1 MASSNLPQNQQRLTE
16 MKKYLLIGSLLLQ
29 LFCAPA
35 QAKESSLTEL
45 RVQLP
50 WMHQS
55 QFTGLYVAQMRKHF
69 EKEGLQVKLIE
80 GAPEINAAAELRD
93 GRVDI
98 AITGLGG
105 AWKAVR
111 QDSEQITN
119 VAQIINGSAYV
130 VVCRISSGV
139 YGPKDIPGKK
149 IGLWSFDEKPF
160 LEEMLRKLLISPDSV
175 EFVIQ
180 KHDGSSLVDSSVA
193 CATSMI
199 FDEYLNV
206 IQRGV
211 PYSDLIVIDPMTLG
225 MPALLDG
232 VYVDAKRLEDKNF
245 RKILVGFVRALREGW
260 RETRIAPTLSLEA
273 VRSVSKT
280 FDKEHQLRGLESMLT
295 IIAADPKK
303 FGLLDLKMV
312 DQESSRYIKQ
322 KIHPDYVPEKIWT
335 HQIWNELQEADGQ
348 STTFT
353 VATKYYVDHISHL
366 LLFKIFVYF
375 GVFTYALSG
384 VLEAINR
391 NYDLWGRLILAF
403 LSGIGGGTI
412 RDLIIGGDRL
422 PFYYVKDYSYPLGI
436 FIVVL
441 IASIVAGIYPNAYK
455 GEMFKKV
462 KKYSDVFGFSA
473 LAVAGAIYAVTANMP
488 WYWVPALAALTCAGG
503 GMLRDIVINQEPAT
517 FKGVI
522 YEEAAVMGGL
532 FMVLGLVLANS
543 YEHSSTPVYLTIIFS
558 LVLIVSLRLAIYK
571 FHWEYPKYLGGGS
584 GAAH

>member
-1 MASSNLPQNQQRLTE
+1 
-16 MKKYLLIGSLLLQ
+16 MKKYLLIGFLLTQ
-29 LFCAPA
+29 FFCGSV
-35 QAKESSLTEL
+35 QAKENSLTEL

-50 WMHQS
+50 WIHQS
-55 QFTGLYVAQMRKHF
+55 QFTGLYVGQMRKHF
-69 EKEGLQVKLIE
+69 EKEGIQVKLIE
-80 GAPEINAAAELRD
+80 GSPEINAAVELRD
-93 GRVDI
+93 GRADI
-98 AITGLGG
+98 AIVGLGG

-111 QDSEQITN
+111 QSSEQVTN
-119 VAQIINGSAYV
+119 IAQIINGSGLV

-149 IGLWSFDEKPF
+149 IGLFSLDEKPF
-160 LEEMLRKLLISPDSV
+160 LEEILRKLSISPDSV
-175 EFVIQ
+175 EFVVQ
-180 KHDGSSLVDSSVA
+180 KHDGSSIVDGSVA

-199 FDEYLNV
+199 FDEYITI
-206 IQRGV
+206 IQKGV
-211 PYSDLIVIDPMTLG
+211 PYSDLIVIDPMALG
-225 MPALLDG
+225 MPVLLDG
-232 VYVDAKRLEDKNF
+232 VYVDTKRLNDEKF
-245 RKILVGFVRALREGW
+245 RKVLVGFVRGLREGW

-273 VRSVSKT
+273 VRSVTNK

-295 IIAADPKK
+295 IIAPDPKK

-322 KIHPDYVPEKIWT
+322 KIHPEYVPEKIWT
-335 HQIWNELQEADGQ
+335 HQIWNELQESDGQ

-353 VATKYYVDHISHL
+353 IATKYYVDHISQL

-391 NYDLWGRLILAF
+391 NYDLWGRLVLAF

-441 IASIVAGIYPNAYK
+441 LTSIVVGVYPNAHK
-455 GEMFKKV
+455 GEAFKKV

-517 FKGVI
+517 FKGII
-522 YEEAAVMGGL
+522 YEEAAVVGGL
-532 FMVLGLVLANS
+532 FMVLGLVIANS
-543 YEHSSTPVYLTIIFS
+543 YEHSATPVYLTIFFS
-558 LVLIVSLRLAIYK
+558 LALIISLRLAIYK

>member
-1 MASSNLPQNQQRLTE
+1 
-16 MKKYLLIGSLLLQ
+16 MKKYLLIGSLLIQ
-29 LFCAPA
+29 LFCDPVL
-35 QAKESSLTEL
+35 AKENALTEL

-69 EKEGLQVKLIE
+69 EKEGLQVNLIE
-80 GAPEINAAAELRD
+80 GAQDINAAVELRD
-93 GRVDI
+93 GRADI
-98 AITGLGG
+98 AITGFGG

-111 QDSEQITN
+111 QDTEQITN
-119 VAQIINGSAYV
+119 VAQIISGSAYV

-160 LEEMLRKLLISPDSV
+160 LEEMLRKLSISPDSV

-180 KHDGSSLVDSSVA
+180 KHDGSSIVDGSVA

-199 FDEYLNV
+199 FDEYLTV
-206 IQRGV
+206 IQSGV

-232 VYVDAKRLEDKNF
+232 VYVNTKRLEDENF
-245 RKILVGFVRALREGW
+245 RKLLVGFVRALREGW

-295 IIAADPKK
+295 IIASDPKK

-312 DQESSRYIKQ
+312 DQESSRYIHQ

-353 VATKYYVDHISHL
+353 VATKYYVDHISQL
-366 LLFKIFVYF
+366 LFFKIFVYF

-391 NYDLWGRLILAF
+391 NYDLWGRLVLAF

-422 PFYYVKDYSYPLGI
+422 PFYYVKDFSYPLGI
-436 FIVVL
+436 LIVVI
-441 IASIVAGIYPNAYK
+441 IASVVAGVYPNAYK
-455 GEMFKKV
+455 GDMFKKV

-503 GMLRDIVINQEPAT
+503 GMLRDIVINEEPAT

-522 YEEAAVMGGL
+522 YEEAAVMGGI
-532 FMVLGLVLANS
+532 FMVIGLVIANS
-543 YEHSSTPVYLTIIFS
+543 YEHSATPVYLTICCS
-558 LVLIVSLRLAIYK
+558 LALIVALRLAIYK

-584 GAAH
+584 GAGH

>member
-1 MASSNLPQNQQRLTE
+1 
-16 MKKYLLIGSLLLQ
+16 MKKYLLIGFLLTQ
-29 LFCAPA
+29 FFCGSA
-35 QAKESSLTEL
+35 QAKENSLTEL

-50 WMHQS
+50 WIHQS
-55 QFTGLYVAQMRKHF
+55 QFTGLYVGQMRKHF

-80 GAPEINAAAELRD
+80 GSPEINAAVELRD
-93 GRVDI
+93 GRADI
-98 AITGLGG
+98 AIVGLGG

-111 QDSEQITN
+111 QSSEQVTN
-119 VAQIINGSAYV
+119 IAQIINGSGLV

-149 IGLWSFDEKPF
+149 IGLFNLDEKPF
-160 LEEMLRKLLISPDSV
+160 LEEMLRKLSISPDSV
-175 EFVIQ
+175 EFVVQ
-180 KHDGSSLVDSSVA
+180 KHDGSSIVDGSVA

-199 FDEYLNV
+199 FDEYITI
-206 IQRGV
+206 IQKGV

-225 MPALLDG
+225 MPVLLDG
-232 VYVDAKRLEDKNF
+232 VYVDTKRLNDEKF
-245 RKILVGFVRALREGW
+245 RKVLVGFVRGLREGW

-273 VRSVSKT
+273 VRSVTNK

-295 IIAADPKK
+295 IIAPDPKK

-322 KIHPDYVPEKIWT
+322 KIHPEYVPEKIWT
-335 HQIWNELQEADGQ
+335 HQIWNELQESDGQ

-353 VATKYYVDHISHL
+353 IATKYYVDHISHL

-391 NYDLWGRLILAF
+391 NYDLWGRLVLAF

-441 IASIVAGIYPNAYK
+441 ITSIVVGIYPNAHK
-455 GEMFKKV
+455 GEAFKKV

-532 FMVLGLVLANS
+532 FMVLGLVIANS
-543 YEHSSTPVYLTIIFS
+543 YEHSATPVYLTIFCS
-558 LVLIVSLRLAIYK
+558 LALIVSLRLAIYK